1 MLNDMLILKI
11 YRGWVFLAAL
21 LLLSCDD
28 DEPDTV
34 SPTWA
39 LRGLGG
45 QSVNEIKLSG
55 QTLFAATDNGMY
67 RQAVD
72 AVDTVWDTAGLVG
85 LEITDFVVLSNEE
98 LLASVVIGPDN
109 PAATFYRSE
118 DDGDTWTPVNSNFGG
133 DVGSI
138 TCQALAVSPSSADVL
153 YGRGNYNVAKSTD
166 RGQTW
171 TSVFSNWDNI
181 GYQADLMY
189 VYPSDADQVWAG
201 GETSIFS
208 PYLIKSTDAGQ
219 TWMPSDVPADGD
231 NAVYSLVVH
240 PTDEQR
246 VLAGMEGQ
254 IIYSEDGGSQWEVIY
269 LSDIDVYSYFFDL
282 QLSSG
287 QDERVYAVGSDGG
300 TSLGDVLLYVSDN
313 FGQQWEMLRYE
324 GPSGLQYTAQDMAVT
339 MVDGEETILIGTNHG
354 VIRYVP

>member
-1 MLNDMLILKI
+1 MLILKI

-28 DEPDTV
+28 DEPENV
-34 SPTWA
+34 SPTWT
-39 LRGLGG
+39 LRGLSG
-45 QSVNEIKLSG
+45 QSVSEIKLSG

-72 AVDTVWDTAGLVG
+72 AVDTAWDTAGLVG
-85 LEITDFVVLSNEE
+85 REITDFVVLSNRA

-133 DVGSI
+133 EAGSI
-138 TCQALAVSPSSADVL
+138 TCQALAVSPSSSDVL

-171 TSVFSNWDNI
+171 TSVFSSWDNI

-189 VYPSDADQVWAG
+189 VYPNDADQVWAG

-219 TWMPSDVPADGD
+219 TWTLLEVPADGD
-231 NAVYSLVVH
+231 NAVYSLVAH
-240 PTDEQR
+240 PTDPRR

-269 LSDIDVYSYFFDL
+269 SPDADIYSYFLDL
-282 QLSSG
+282 LLSPV
-287 QDERVYAVGSDGG
+287 QEERVYAVGTDGG
-300 TSLGDVLLYVSDN
+300 TGLGDVLLYVSDD

-324 GPSGLQYTAQDMAVT
+324 GLRGVQYAARDMAVT
-339 MVDGEETILIGTNHG
+339 MVEGAETIFIGTNRG
-354 VIRYVP
+354 VVRYHPD